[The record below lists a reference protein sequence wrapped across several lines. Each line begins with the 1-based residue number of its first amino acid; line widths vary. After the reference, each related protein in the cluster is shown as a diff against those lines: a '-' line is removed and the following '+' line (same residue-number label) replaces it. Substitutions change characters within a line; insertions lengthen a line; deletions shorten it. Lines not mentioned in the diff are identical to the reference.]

1 MKEIKVYV
9 DGIGQVIVNSD
20 TTYEELSKMVFKDEY
35 KKYFGARVDNEIFY
49 LKKKVKEGKNI
60 KFLDISDKDG
70 HRIYGRTLV
79 LVYIA
84 ACEKVFSGYTV
95 NIEHSLG
102 KGMYTEVEGDKTISF
117 KEISEIKRIMCELIE
132 KDIPIYREKMSKEE
146 AVKIFEEKGY
156 EDKVRLYSSMD
167 RDFIDIYR
175 FQDHVDTIYGYVA
188 PSTGY
193 LEAFDV
199 KYYYPGA
206 ILLAPTQESK
216 TAVPEFVEQRQLAK
230 VFKEAEDWA
239 TILDLGYIGTLND
252 KILEGSIDE
261 VIRISEALHEKKIA
275 SFADIICEDDSVNL
289 IMIAGPSSSGKT
301 TFAQRLG
308 VQLKVNGKKPIS
320 ISVDDYFVN
329 RDVTPKNEFGE
340 YDFETLEAIDLKKFN
355 EDLIALIEGEEIEL
369 PKFNFLKGVREPSGI
384 VVKVDED
391 HPIIIEGIHALNPKL
406 TTSIPEKNKFKIYI
420 SALTQLNIDAHNRI
434 PTTDTRIIRRMVRD
448 NKYRGN
454 DVLRTFKLWDQVR
467 IGEEKNIFPF
477 QEEADV
483 MFDSSLAYEL
493 SVLKKYIVPLLKEVD
508 NSSVYYS
515 EAKRLLKF
523 LSYFKDVEDE
533 SIIPP
538 TSILREF
545 IGGSCFR

>member
-1 MKEIKVYV
+1 MSQK
-9 DGIGQVIVNSD
+9 S
-20 TTYEELSKMVFKDEY
+20 
-35 KKYFGARVDNEIFY
+35 R
-49 LKKKVKEGKNI
+49 
-60 KFLDISDKDG
+60 
-70 HRIYGRTLV
+70 
-79 LVYIA
+79 
-84 ACEKVFSGYTV
+84 
-95 NIEHSLG
+95 
-102 KGMYTEVEGDKTISF
+102 
-117 KEISEIKRIMCELIE
+117 
-132 KDIPIYREKMSKEE
+132 YRS
-146 AVKIFEEKGY
+146 
-156 EDKVRLYSSMD
+156 
-167 RDFIDIYR
+167 
-175 FQDHVDTIYGYVA
+175 
-188 PSTGY
+188 
-193 LEAFDV
+193 
-199 KYYYPGA
+199 
-206 ILLAPTQESK
+206 
-216 TAVPEFVEQRQLAK
+216 
-230 VFKEAEDWA
+230 
-239 TILDLGYIGTLND
+239 N